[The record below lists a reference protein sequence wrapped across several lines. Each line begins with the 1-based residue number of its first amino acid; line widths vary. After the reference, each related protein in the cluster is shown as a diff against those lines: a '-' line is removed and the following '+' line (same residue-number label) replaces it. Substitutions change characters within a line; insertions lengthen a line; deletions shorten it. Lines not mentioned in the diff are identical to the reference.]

1 MEKKVIEDLKSGN
14 FEITVHAAIRMN
26 EREVTKEDIKE
37 DIKEVGRSSES
48 VTLQE
53 SPNAPFKIR
62 GKDLEGEV
70 MDVICD
76 YEEGTLIV
84 TVLTKEEIE

>member
-1 MEKKVIEDLKSGN
+1 MEKKVIEDLKSSN

-26 EREVTKEDIKE
+26 EREV
-37 DIKEVGRSSES
+37 GRSFES
-48 VTLQE
+48 VSLQE
-53 SPNAPFKIR
+53 SPSAPFRIR
-62 GKDLEGEV
+62 GKDLEGEI

-76 YEEGTLIV
+76 YEDGTLIV

>member
-26 EREVTKEDIKE
+26 EREVTKE